1 MFSKANG
8 PQSNFFYLFKS
19 HRFVNIKQFLQKG
32 IKTTTAG
39 TDEKSKARQTYMW
52 ILMSLLPIGLGIVK
66 IYFHVIS
73 KYRLGVLDYLVAIG
87 AIVGGLLLFAWRHSK
102 VLLAISGFFFAVEVV
117 KAAGDYWD
125 PFDFFLTAIAIL
137 FLVVPFLR
145 FRREHMQN
153 LKNTNPKE
161 AKNKNTTTTQQPHQ
175 KCYLKLSEMAQVR
188 QSTSR
193 RV

>member
-1 MFSKANG
+1 
-8 PQSNFFYLFKS
+8 
-19 HRFVNIKQFLQKG
+19 
-32 IKTTTAG
+32 
-39 TDEKSKARQTYMW
+39 MW

-117 KAAGDYWD
+117 KAAADYWD

-175 KCYLKLSEMAQVR
+175 KMHLKLSETAHVR